1 MEDKSM
7 SLLAIIG
14 WILIGTVAA
23 TCLITFWD
31 DIKVWLNNT
40 AANAVEK
47 VLGYGARERMHKA
60 TAKIDKIVNK
70 IRNNTVVFTKK
81 SNLETYY
88 DKTTIV
94 AESPIYEIPD
104 DVISEINKNGSIVQV
119 FEYRN

>member
-1 MEDKSM
+1 M

-23 TCLITFWD
+23 SCLITFWD
-31 DIKVWLNNT
+31 DIRVWLNNT
-40 AANAVEK
+40 AANAVER

-60 TAKIDKIVNK
+60 TAKIDRIVNK

-81 SNLETYY
+81 SNLEAYY

-94 AESPIYEIPD
+94 AETSTYEIPD
-104 DVISEINKNGSIVQV
+104 DVINEINKNGSIVQV
-119 FEYRN
+119 FEYRS